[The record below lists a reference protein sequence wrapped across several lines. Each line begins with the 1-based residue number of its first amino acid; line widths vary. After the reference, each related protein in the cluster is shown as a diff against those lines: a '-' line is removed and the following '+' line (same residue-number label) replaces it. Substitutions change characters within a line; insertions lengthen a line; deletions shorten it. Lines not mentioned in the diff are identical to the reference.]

1 MSLTAGAIIAPVPW
15 KLTVRAGPKVQ
26 RTRFD
31 SLDAALDAAE
41 QRGRELVGTAARPA
55 VDVKVRRFEP
65 IEQVAARIELAGPER
80 LFPSSRGGIDVRGD
94 GSIEAYL
101 GRVRREVVKQRG
113 NESAYGALRRALGAG
128 KRGGRT
134 GGPGKGGPGRGKS

>member
-41 QRGRELVGTAARPA
+41 QRGRELVGTAVRPA

-94 GSIEAYL
+94 GSVEAFL

-128 KRGGRT
+128 KGGA
-134 GGPGKGGPGRGKS
+134 GKSNAGKRKG